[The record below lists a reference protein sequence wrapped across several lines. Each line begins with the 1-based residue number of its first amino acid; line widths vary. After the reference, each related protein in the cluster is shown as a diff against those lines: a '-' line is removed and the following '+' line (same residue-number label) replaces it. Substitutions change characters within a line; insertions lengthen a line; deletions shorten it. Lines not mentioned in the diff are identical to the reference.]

1 MSLKVY
7 SGDTELIEIALND
20 KNFLTVYGILECR
33 KHIMM
38 IHVINNVLIDD
49 GIEKLEKKSQF
60 RKFLTE
66 QIVFKKVVEI
76 NNQHILAKIH
86 LNYRINFLYD
96 CILEPIMDEARPSP
110 FTKVCLFFYIY
121 LINFNR
127 LFITTIARF

>member
-33 KHIMM
+33 KVIT
-38 IHVINNVLIDD
+38 IHVFINVLIDD

-110 FTKVCLFFYIY
+110 FTKVCPFF
-121 LINFNR
+121 
-127 LFITTIARF
+127 